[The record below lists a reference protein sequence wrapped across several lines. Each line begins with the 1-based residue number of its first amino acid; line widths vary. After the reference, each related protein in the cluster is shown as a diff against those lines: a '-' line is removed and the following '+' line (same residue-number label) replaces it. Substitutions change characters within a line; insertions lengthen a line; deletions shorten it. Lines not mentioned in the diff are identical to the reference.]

1 MAKLRVAV
9 HKFTSCDGCQLQFLN
24 LEAELLALADRVD
37 IVHFREASSEIG
49 PGPYD
54 VSFLEGSVSTE
65 ENLER
70 VREIRA
76 VSQVVIAIGACATA
90 GGIQALRNWHRH
102 ADFLEAAYA
111 HPEHIDSL
119 AHSTAFGEH
128 IQVDY
133 ALPGCPPD
141 QGELKRVLADLL
153 AGVRPRVPDESV
165 CIQCKRAGHVCVL
178 VARGEPCLGPVTR
191 IGCGALCPA
200 HERDCYGCFGP
211 QAGAN
216 PDALGRR
223 FLGLGLAG
231 EAIARRY
238 RFIYNWDPTFRAAA
252 ERWEKAA
259 GEHAPLPGRAERP

>member
-1 MAKLRVAV
+1 MAKPRVAV
-9 HKFTSCDGCQLQFLN
+9 HKFTSCDGCQLQFLT
-24 LEAELLALADRVD
+24 LEAELLTLADRVE
-37 IVHFREASSEIG
+37 IVHFWEASSDIG

-76 VSQVVIAIGACATA
+76 VSQVVIAIGACAAA
-90 GGIQALRNWHRH
+90 GGIQALRNRHRH
-102 ADFLEAAYA
+102 EDFLKAAYPQ
-111 HPEHIDSL
+111 PEHIDSL
-119 AHSTAFGEH
+119 PQSTAFSDH
-128 IQVDY
+128 IRVDY

-165 CIQCKRAGHVCVL
+165 CMECKRAGNVCVL
-178 VARGEPCLGPVTR
+178 VASGEPCMGPVTR

-211 QAGAN
+211 QAGGN
-216 PDALGRR
+216 PVALGRR
-223 FLGLGLAG
+223 FLGLGLSG
-231 EAIARRY
+231 DAIARRY
-238 RFIYNWDPTFRAAA
+238 RFIYNWDPTFREAA
-252 ERWEKAA
+252 EIWEKAA
-259 GEHAPLPGRAERP
+259 DEHAPLPGPGEVP